1 MIFKH
6 LRLKDTGDPTLNE
19 LVLYLFSQIQAGC
32 RDYGRRSCW
41 KDCVTT
47 VNLVPRGRDPF
58 VQRRGSLLLPHPLY
72 KSSGGSGDEI
82 AQLSTAQ
89 HPIADP
95 DIIQK

>member
-1 MIFKH
+1 MIIKH
-6 LRLKDTGDPTLNE
+6 LRLKDTGEPTLNE
-19 LVLYLFSQIQAGC
+19 LVLYLFSQIQASC
-32 RDYGRRSCW
+32 RDYGRSSCW

-72 KSSGGSGDEI
+72 KSSGGSADEI